1 MDYFPPNFDHF
12 NAYAIHNQQIDGQEP
27 IYKALYPSSEEEPD
41 FHDLESFEVFSG
53 LPTIQTTTTLS
64 DVWSKAL
71 SLRTYTI
78 SNLWNGRD
86 DTFSKADDKGGNQ
99 ILVSLKGMIL
109 KTFYDIYEIERSNK
123 RKYSHSF
130 STRHSML
137 NLLFTRLMLEIDI
150 QH

>member
-12 NAYAIHNQQIDGQEP
+12 NAYAIHNQQIDGQDP

-99 ILVSLKGMIL
+99 IRIALKGMTL
-109 KTFYDIYEIERSNK
+109 TTFYYI
-123 RKYSHSF
+123 
-130 STRHSML
+130 
-137 NLLFTRLMLEIDI
+137 
-150 QH
+150 

>member
-1 MDYFPPNFDHF
+1 MIIKLGWIFLQFFKIFLDRSTNRWNGHASIPLDYFPPNFDHF

-27 IYKALYPSSEEEPD
+27 IYKALYPSSAEEPD
-41 FHDLESFEVFSG
+41 FHDLGSFEVFSG

-99 ILVSLKGMIL
+99 IMVSLKGMIL
-109 KTFYDIYEIERSNK
+109 KTFY
-123 RKYSHSF
+123 
-130 STRHSML
+130 
-137 NLLFTRLMLEIDI
+137 
-150 QH
+150 

>member
-27 IYKALYPSSEEEPD
+27 IYKALYSSSGEEPD

-99 ILVSLKGMIL
+99 IMISLKGMTL
-109 KTFYDIYEIERSNK
+109 TTFYYI
-123 RKYSHSF
+123 
-130 STRHSML
+130 
-137 NLLFTRLMLEIDI
+137 
-150 QH
+150 